1 MARLKRP
8 ASLTVALL
16 SAAVT
21 LSSCGTGGAT
31 TDARQACRSV
41 HHSLVVSAR
50 SRTPD
55 LRPAQ
60 RRALEGRALLLML
73 RATPAAAAATSLDG
87 SWNPLVTTIN
97 EAERVPIT
105 YLVPALTR
113 LCQIADSST
122 PYP

>member
-41 HHSLVVSAR
+41 HHSLAVYAR
-50 SRTPD
+50 SRTPG

-60 RRALEGRALLLML
+60 RRALEGRALQLML

-87 SWNPLVTTIN
+87 NWNPLVTTIN